1 MRERKEGR
9 EGKEGKEEGGG
20 GGVTLKQL
28 AWVAGVALG
37 VLFVVRRV
45 TRQR

>member
-9 EGKEGKEEGGG
+9 EGKEEGGDG